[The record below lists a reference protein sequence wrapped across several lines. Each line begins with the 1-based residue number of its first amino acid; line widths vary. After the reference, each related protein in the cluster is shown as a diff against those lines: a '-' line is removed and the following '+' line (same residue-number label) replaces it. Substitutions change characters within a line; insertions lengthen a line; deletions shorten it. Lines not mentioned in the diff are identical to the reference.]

1 MPPIVVTLNKRP
13 SQEQINEITNMMNLL
28 CEIQEYEAVSKVV
41 RILTK
46 YEKETMVIDGEDVNF
61 KMNEIHISSYSRIRK
76 ELEIKFYQL

>member
-1 MPPIVVTLNKRP
+1 
-13 SQEQINEITNMMNLL
+13 MMNLL
-28 CEIQEYEAVSKVV
+28 CEIQEYEALSKVV

-61 KMNEIHISSYSRIRK
+61 KMNEIHISTYKRIKK